1 MTVKRIYDIDKIIVY
16 EAKGKQIVDLAIKP
30 SLTNQSVFSSKSIA
44 HAVGWSITVE
54 MIFYYN
60 MDGKTTQ
67 GGRCIFHLTS
77 KSKSVTLRSIGL
89 KDKSSRKKKGFFVNS
104 NIACCI

>member
-1 MTVKRIYDIDKIIVY
+1 MTVKRIYDIEKIIVY
-16 EAKGKQIVDLAIKP
+16 EAKEKQIVDLAIKS
-30 SLTNQSVFSSKSIA
+30 SLTNQSVFSSKNIA
-44 HAVGWSITVE
+44 HAVGWSIAFE
-54 MIFYYN
+54 KIFYDN

-77 KSKSVTLRSIGL
+77 KSKSVTLISIGL
-89 KDKSSRKKKGFFVNS
+89 KDKGTREKGFFVNS

>member
-16 EAKGKQIVDLAIKP
+16 EAKEKQIVDLAIKP

-54 MIFYYN
+54 MIS
-60 MDGKTTQ
+60 MIIWMERQ
-67 GGRCIFHLTS
+67 
-77 KSKSVTLRSIGL
+77 L
-89 KDKSSRKKKGFFVNS
+89 KEVGAFF
-104 NIACCI
+104 I